1 MAGPCWDQSKDKC
14 GVGERGH
21 SLKNSWKA
29 RSFRLHNSSHVLNKF
44 RHSYVFLSTF
54 INPTGSNPVSMTSR
68 LQHTIPSNQAPSCR
82 VAAVNHQ
89 WIPTQ
94 LLLCIKRNSSPCSRR
109 CTEMGEKRWTV
120 VGWAV
125 GFAISVLHGRSTSP
139 YFTED
144 IVGPLQEFLKCS
156 KCPVPDDC
164 FFVDASHILT

>member
-1 MAGPCWDQSKDKC
+1 MRRW
-14 GVGERGH
+14 RT
-21 SLKNSWKA
+21 
-29 RSFRLHNSSHVLNKF
+29 RSFPEKQLESEVIPPRQFQSCIESIPPLICI
-44 RHSYVFLSTF
+44 F
-54 INPTGSNPVSMTSR
+54 INLYQPNRIQPCFNDFKASTH
-68 LQHTIPSNQAPSCR
+68 HTLQAPSCR

-94 LLLCIKRNSSPCSRR
+94 LLLCIKRNSSLCSHR